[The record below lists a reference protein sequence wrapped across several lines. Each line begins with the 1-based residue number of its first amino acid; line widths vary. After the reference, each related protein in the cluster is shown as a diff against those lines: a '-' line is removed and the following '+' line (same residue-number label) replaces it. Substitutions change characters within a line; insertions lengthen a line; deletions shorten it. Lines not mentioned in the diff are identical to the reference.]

1 MDFSGSIKVVE
12 GGAKYVAGGV
22 NSGYRTGI
30 RPNPLVFESASGC
43 KLVDVDGN
51 VLTDYFLGMGP
62 MLLGHSPKEVIQA
75 AKSQMDISLL
85 VAGQTKLE
93 YGGALDQ

>member
-1 MDFSGSIKVVE
+1 MDFKESLKVVE
-12 GGAKYVAGGV
+12 AGSEYVAGGI
-22 NSGYRTGI
+22 NSGYRLG
-30 RPNPLVFESASGC
+30 RPNPLVFKSASGC

-62 MLLGHSPKEVIQA
+62 MLLGHSPKKVIKA
-75 AKSQMDISLL
+75 AKSQLDISLL

-93 YGGALDQ
+93 